1 MRCLGLDVG
10 DKRIGVALCDPLGIL
25 ASPLTIIDRQDESAA
40 VEAIVRIID
49 QKGVELIIVG
59 LPLTMDGGIG
69 AQAEKVN
76 TFAHTL
82 RNSTKVPMEFIDE
95 RLSTFSAKQLIRE
108 ADPRKRRGKKPDDA
122 IAAAVILQRY
132 LEEGALKPPVSPP
145 PPAS

>member
-25 ASPLTIIDRQDESAA
+25 ASPLTIIDRQDDSVA

-59 LPLTMDGGIG
+59 LPVTMDGGIG

-82 RNSTKVPMEFIDE
+82 RNSTKIPMEFIDE

-108 ADPRKRRGKKPDDA
+108 AGSRKRRGKKPDDA
-122 IAAAVILQRY
+122 IAAAIILQRY
-132 LEEGALKPPVSPP
+132 LEEGL
-145 PPAS
+145 

>member
-25 ASPLTIIDRQDESAA
+25 ASPLTIIDRQDDSVA
-40 VEAIVRIID
+40 VEAIVRVID

-59 LPLTMDGGIG
+59 LPVTMDGGIG

-82 RNSTKVPMEFIDE
+82 LNSTKVPMEFIDE

-108 ADPRKRRGKKPDDA
+108 AGSRKRRGKKPDDA
-122 IAAAVILQRY
+122 IAAAIILQRY
-132 LEEGALKPPVSPP
+132 LEKGL
-145 PPAS
+145 

>member
-25 ASPLTIIDRQDESAA
+25 ASPLTIIDRQDDSVA

-59 LPLTMDGGIG
+59 LPVTMDGGIG

-108 ADPRKRRGKKPDDA
+108 AGSRKRRGKKPDDA
-122 IAAAVILQRY
+122 IAAAIILQRY
-132 LEEGALKPPVSPP
+132 LEEGL
-145 PPAS
+145 

>member
-25 ASPLTIIDRQDESAA
+25 ASPLTIIDRQDESVV

-95 RLSTFSAKQLIRE
+95 RLSTFLAKQLIRE
-108 ADPRKRRGKKPDDA
+108 AGSRKRRGKKPDDA

-132 LEEGALKPPVSPP
+132 LEEGL
-145 PPAS
+145 